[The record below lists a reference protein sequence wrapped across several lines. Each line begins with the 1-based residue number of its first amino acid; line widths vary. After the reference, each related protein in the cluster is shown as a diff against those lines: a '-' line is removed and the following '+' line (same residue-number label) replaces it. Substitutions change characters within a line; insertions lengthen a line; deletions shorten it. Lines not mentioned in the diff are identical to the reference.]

1 MNFVSTELILIFLS
15 IIIVY
20 IISYKSKNSNLIKNF
35 IFCLLGIYIVD
46 FILFNL
52 YGYRIEFFG
61 KIIILIISIILNFT
75 INRVKESKDN

>member
-1 MNFVSTELILIFLS
+1 MNFGSTELILIFLS

-46 FILFNL
+46 FILLMICQIKCNT
-52 YGYRIEFFG
+52 YG
-61 KIIILIISIILNFT
+61 KKPKSSSIGVL
-75 INRVKESKDN
+75 